1 MRDVKRITVR
11 LPCRFTARELNDPRS
26 AFGNASEFVDGD
38 AFAERA
44 SEVTTKRDLIRVGLA
59 LTKED
64 EERSSVRCFY
74 FHKSKR
80 VRVKLELAGHAMN
93 ELASATEV
101 TKVITIGN
109 HSTSKAKH
117 TLNSVSIGNAIEGI
131 TEHGVDS
138 AITGDGNG
146 ITTVL
151 INADGDGVA
160 NDTESGSTKVVR
172 IKHDFYRS

>member
-1 MRDVKRITVR
+1 MCDGERITVC
-11 LPCRFTARELNDPRS
+11 LVCGFAGRELYDASS

-64 EERSSVRCFY
+64 EERSSIRC

-80 VRVKLELAGHAMN
+80 VGVKLELAGHAMN

-109 HSTSKAKH
+109 HSTSKEKH

-151 INADGDGVA
+151 INADGDGMA

>member
-1 MRDVKRITVR
+1 MRDIKRITVR
-11 LPCRFTARELNDPRS
+11 LPCRLTARELNDPRS
-26 AFGNASEFVDGD
+26 AFGNPSEFVDGD

-44 SEVTTKRDLIRVGLA
+44 SEVTAKHDLIRVGLA

-64 EERSSVRCFY
+64 EERSSVGC

-109 HSTSKAKH
+109 HSTSKEKH

-131 TEHGVDS
+131 TEHGVNS
-138 AITGDGNG
+138 AIGGDGNG
-146 ITTVL
+146 ITTVF

-160 NDTESGSTKVVR
+160 NDTKSGSTKVVR
-172 IKHDFYRS
+172 IKHDFY

>member
-11 LPCRFTARELNDPRS
+11 LPCRLTARELNDPRS

-44 SEVTTKRDLIRVGLA
+44 SEVTTKGDLIRVGLA

-101 TKVITIGN
+101 TQVIACVSDIVGEGQ
-109 HSTSKAKH
+109 H
-117 TLNSVSIGNAIEGI
+117 TLDSVAIHISNAIKGI
-131 TEHGVDS
+131 DKHRIAMCLRDRHTDE
-138 AITGDGNG
+138 
-146 ITTVL
+146 
-151 INADGDGVA
+151 
-160 NDTESGSTKVVR
+160 TESGNNKVIR